1 MIIWEQKSFSSVRT
15 ESCLCTAVL
24 LLFHVNAISWSN
36 NFSVWWMK
44 RCFNFFFFNLKKLYW
59 FNIFKY
65 FCFLVISGSLSGFL
79 SLFCFILFDLFACHT
94 DSSLNPSAG
103 PQPFLHL
110 PTLQCDPVECRWV
123 LLLCCG
129 HCFNVGHIHSY
140 LFVHHQKGELCNIR
154 RLNWTRVSVRSNL
167 KSVDWKLVH
176 FVFL

>member
-1 MIIWEQKSFSSVRT
+1 MNETVFKIF
-15 ESCLCTAVL
+15 L
-24 LLFHVNAISWSN
+24 
-36 NFSVWWMK
+36 
-44 RCFNFFFFNLKKLYW
+44 FFFF
-59 FNIFKY
+59 IFKEIVLVQH
-65 FCFLVISGSLSGFL
+65 FQIFLFSCDFWIFLRFSLFV
-79 SLFCFILFDLFACHT
+79 LFCFILFDLFACHT

-140 LFVHHQKGELCNIR
+140 LFVHHQKGELYNIM
-154 RLNWTRVSVRSNL
+154 RLNWTRISVRSNF
-167 KSVDWKLVH
+167 KSVDWKLIH